1 MRELGEETTVRVG
14 GGCCRG
20 DHHQQ
25 RQQQYESA
33 SGVGKEDAA
42 THLPTMRSILF
53 QIPGEES
60 RNHHKEL

>member
-42 THLPTMRSILF
+42 THYTHYAIHFIPDSRF
-53 QIPGEES
+53 QA